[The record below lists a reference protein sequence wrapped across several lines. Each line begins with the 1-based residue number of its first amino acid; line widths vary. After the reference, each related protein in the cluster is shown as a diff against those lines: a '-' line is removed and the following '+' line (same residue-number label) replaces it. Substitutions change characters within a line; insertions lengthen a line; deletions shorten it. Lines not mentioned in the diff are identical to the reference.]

1 MFVSPPDSPAP
12 AVVPART
19 TAVLAYMGR
28 LAILTAGLFCF
39 AAGVVLT
46 FKSQL
51 GLGPWDCFHLGL
63 SLHLPITVG
72 EASII
77 TGGLVILLSLFLG
90 VRPGVGTIG
99 NMVLIGLFF
108 DLLYPLVPNLDH
120 PALIWQLAVDVVGVV
135 IVGIGSGLYI
145 KAGLGA
151 GPRDSLMLALTRRTG
166 QRVSLMRAL
175 VELSALTIGFLMGGT
190 VGLGTLVFAFG
201 VGPAV
206 ELGFRLLRVE
216 AHH

>member
-1 MFVSPPDSPAP
+1 MIISPPDSPAV
-12 AVVPART
+12 APART
-19 TAVLAYMGR
+19 GAVLAYMGR

-39 AAGVVLT
+39 AVGVVLT

-72 EASII
+72 EATII

-99 NMVLIGLFF
+99 NMLLIGVFF
-108 DLLYPLVPNLDH
+108 DLVYPLVPNLDH
-120 PALIWQLAVDVVGVV
+120 PALIWQVLVDVLGVL

-166 QRVSLMRAL
+166 RRVSLMRAT

-206 ELGFRLLRVE
+206 ELGFRLLRVD

>member
-1 MFVSPPDSPAP
+1 MIVSPPDNP

-19 TAVLAYMGR
+19 AAVLAYMGR

-90 VRPGVGTIG
+90 VRPGVGTIA

-108 DLLYPLVPNLDH
+108 DLLYGALPNLDH
-120 PALIWQLAVDVVGVV
+120 PALIWQLALDVLGVV

-166 QRVSLMRAL
+166 RRVSLMRAL
-175 VELSALTIGFLMGGT
+175 VELSALAIGFLMGGT

>member
-1 MFVSPPDSPAP
+1 MIVSPPDSPA
-12 AVVPART
+12 VVPART
-19 TAVLAYMGR
+19 NAVLAYMGR

-72 EASII
+72 EATII

-108 DLLYPLVPNLDH
+108 DLMYPLVPDLDH
-120 PALIWQLAVDVVGVV
+120 PALIWQVLLDVLGVA

-151 GPRDSLMLALTRRTG
+151 GPRDSLMLALTKRTG
-166 QRVSLMRAL
+166 LRVALVRAL
-175 VELSALTIGFLMGGT
+175 VELSALAIGFLMGGT

-201 VGPAV
+201 VGPSV
-206 ELGFRLLRVE
+206 ELGFRLLRGD

>member
-1 MFVSPPDSPAP
+1 MIVSPPDNP

-19 TAVLAYMGR
+19 AAVLAYMGR

-39 AAGVVLT
+39 AVGEVLT

-72 EASII
+72 QATII
-77 TGGLVILLSLFLG
+77 TGALVILLSLFLG

-99 NMVLIGLFF
+99 NMLLIGVFF
-108 DLLYPLVPNLDH
+108 DLMYPLLPNLDH
-120 PALIWQLAVDVVGVV
+120 PALIWQVLVDVLGVL
-135 IVGIGSGLYI
+135 IVGLGSGLYI

-151 GPRDSLMLALTRRTG
+151 GPRDSLMLALTRLTG
-166 QRVSLMRAL
+166 RRVALMRGA

-206 ELGFRLLRVE
+206 ELGFRLLRVD

>member
-1 MFVSPPDSPAP
+1 MIVSPPDNP

-19 TAVLAYMGR
+19 AAVLAYMGR

-90 VRPGVGTIG
+90 VRPGVGTIA

-108 DLLYPLVPNLDH
+108 DLLYGALPNLDH
-120 PALIWQLAVDVVGVV
+120 PALIWQLALDVLGVV

-151 GPRDSLMLALTRRTG
+151 GPRDSLMLALTKRTG
-166 QRVSLMRAL
+166 RRVSLMRAL
-175 VELSALTIGFLMGGT
+175 VELSALAIGFLMGGT